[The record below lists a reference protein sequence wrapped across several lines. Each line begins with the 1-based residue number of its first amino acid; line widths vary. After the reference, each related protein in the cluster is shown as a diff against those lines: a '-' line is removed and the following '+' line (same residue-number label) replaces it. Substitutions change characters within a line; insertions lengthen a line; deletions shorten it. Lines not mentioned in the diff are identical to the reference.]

1 MGISVSLRDVTR
13 IGLPPLKLW
22 PVLSNTDRFNRS
34 IGWPE
39 VTFDPRLSP
48 GDFAMQVRAS
58 VAGYPIE
65 WRELPFEW
73 VEGRFFRLTRL
84 FRGGPLERFE
94 ARVGLEPAEGEGS
107 RLSIDAEFHARGR
120 LSAWLLEHVVGRRV
134 LRDLQDLARRVE
146 EAAKGEG
153 SQVYRTSRLATPSDP
168 DALRDGLARLAD
180 SPVHSG
186 ARERLAALLAG
197 GFDDELLGL
206 RPFELADAWRI
217 ERLDVLKTFLHAVKA
232 GLLDLS
238 WRILCPNCSAA
249 KQTAPSLSRIKPS
262 THCDS
267 CQIEYSSGLDEN
279 VELRFNVSPSI
290 RPVQESV
297 FCAGSP
303 AHTPFA
309 AAQLRLEP
317 GRERSQELELG
328 SEVYVLRGLSSKTA
342 VWLRPGDDGAGR
354 LRVDWDARSLR
365 FKPGPVQLDFPAPG
379 GAPELVRLERLSWR
393 ERAAVASVV
402 TSLQEFRD
410 LFSAEVLSPGV
421 EIAVKNLA
429 VLFSDLKGSTA
440 LYESVGDAAAYSLV
454 RDHFDFLFQV
464 IARHGGAVVKTIG
477 DAVMAAFPTGS
488 QALEAAMAMQE
499 EVGRLNERLAPKPPV
514 ILKLGVHQGPCIAIN
529 SGGAL
534 DYFGTTINVA
544 ARVQNESKG
553 GDVVITDAVSRDRR
567 SSHLLSKRPW
577 RSEPFELELKGLS
590 RPFRLLRLS
599 PR

>member
-1 MGISVSLRDVTR
+1 MGIPVSLRDETR

-22 PVLSNTDRFNRS
+22 PVLSNTERFNRS

-39 VTFDPRLSP
+39 VTLDPRLSP

-58 VAGYPIE
+58 IAGYPLE

-94 ARVGLEPAEGEGS
+94 ALVGLEPAEGEGS
-107 RLSIDAEFHARGR
+107 KLSIDAEFHARGPV
-120 LSAWLLEHVVGRRV
+120 SAWILENLVGRRA
-134 LRDLQDLARRVE
+134 LKDLQDLAKRVE
-146 EAAKGEG
+146 EAAKGE
-153 SQVYRTSRLATPSDP
+153 SAEVYKASRLATPTDA
-168 DALRDGLARLAD
+168 DALRDGLSRLAD
-180 SPVHSG
+180 APVHSG
-186 ARERLAALLAG
+186 ARERLATLLAG

-206 RPFELADAWRI
+206 RPFELADSWRVDRI
-217 ERLDVLKTFLHAVKA
+217 EVLKTFLHAVKA

-249 KQTAPSLSRIKPS
+249 KQTASSLSGIKPS

-267 CQIEYSSGLDEN
+267 CRIDYSSNLDEN
-279 VELRFNVSPSI
+279 VELRFSVSPAV
-290 RPVQESV
+290 RPVREST

-309 AAQLRLEP
+309 VAQLRLDP
-317 GRERSQELELG
+317 GKDRSQEVELG
-328 SEVYVLRGLSSKTA
+328 SEVYVLRGLSSKTS

-354 LRVDWDARSLR
+354 IRVDWGARSQR

-402 TSLQEFRD
+402 TTLQEFRD

-454 RDHFDFLFQV
+454 RDHFDFLFRV
-464 IARHGGAVVKTIG
+464 IARHGGGVVKTIG

-488 QALEAAMAMQE
+488 QALEAALAMQE
-499 EVGRLNERLAPKPPV
+499 EVGRLNEKLAPKPPV
-514 ILKLGVHQGPCIAIN
+514 ILKLGVHMGPCIAIN

-553 GDVVITDAVSRDRR
+553 GDVVITDAIAGDRR
-567 SSHLLSKRPW
+567 SSYLLSKRAW

-590 RPFRLLRLS
+590 HPFHLLRLS